1 MAGNFVKR
9 CECGTLV
16 KLPDLHA
23 VRECSNCGIP
33 TSVKA
38 KDRDSGSNVDQ
49 EPGISIFPVVD

>member
-16 KLPDLHA
+16 KLPSVHA
-23 VRECSNCGIP
+23 TKECGNCGTPVSIKP
-33 TSVKA
+33 
-38 KDRDSGSNVDQ
+38 KDRDPGSDVDQ